1 MTVRDMLVTIEQTKA
16 SIARLAL
23 AAGLAEKFKA
33 HLIGVAAA
41 PPSADALC
49 LVGYEA
55 GIGPVSFE
63 SDSFVARR
71 KAEAERAAAA
81 VEAEHA
87 AFERVTAR
95 HSLSAEWRLADD
107 WSGAAL
113 AVHARYADLTVIG
126 QVDPTD
132 DRLITVDPADVALG
146 AGCPVL
152 VVPHAGRHETI
163 ERHALIAWNA
173 SREARRAVQDSLPLL
188 KLVRSVTVLSVGA
201 QRGVGGYGREAG
213 ADIALHLARH
223 GLEVTVEQTLSGDLD
238 PADVLL
244 SRAADLGTDLIV
256 MGAYGHA
263 RLRELVLGGATRSI
277 LRNMT
282 VPVLMSH

>member
-1 MTVRDMLVTIEQTKA
+1 MTVSDMLVTIERTKA
-16 SIARLAL
+16 SAARLAL
-23 AAGLAEKFKA
+23 AAVLAEKFKA

-41 PPSADALC
+41 PPLADAFGP
-49 LVGYEA
+49 VGYDA
-55 GIGPVSFE
+55 GIGPVSFD
-63 SDSFVARR
+63 SDEFVARR
-71 KAEAERAAAA
+71 KAQAERAAAA

-87 AFERVTAR
+87 EFERVASR
-95 HSLSAEWRLADD
+95 HGLSAEWRLAAD
-107 WSGAAL
+107 WSGSEL
-113 AVHARYADLTVIG
+113 AIHARYADLAVIG
-126 QVDPTD
+126 QVHPND

-146 AGCPVL
+146 SGCPVL

-173 SREARRAVQDSLPLL
+173 SREARRAVQDALPLL
-188 KLVRSVTVLSVGA
+188 KLVRSVTVLSVGSHRA
-201 QRGVGGYGREAG
+201 VGGRGGEAG

-223 GLEVTVEQTLSGDLD
+223 GLKVTVEQTLAGDLE

-244 SRAADLGTDLIV
+244 SRAVDLGSDLIV

-263 RLRELVLGGATRSI
+263 RLREMVLGGATRSI
-277 LRNMT
+277 LRQMT